1 MRRAGPVR
9 LALVLAVLGAF
20 RQAPAAT
27 PESPPVAPDE
37 VASVPFSPSRVIL
50 DGSDLYI
57 VSSSR
62 IARLEKTTFVELPA
76 GDLTPGSSVAIRA
89 RRIFISRRQ
98 ASEIVVLDYEGKL
111 KRRYATGA
119 PPNAIAVDDLGN
131 AHVFSIFVSGADSK
145 AIVRIFDGLGGFVRS
160 AGALPEPSAAQREID
175 LIERRAAF
183 SPLLRTSSQGDIW
196 FLSRDGA
203 VAGRIGASTA
213 ALDTLS
219 LSGDLPK
226 PAAAIEKTDE
236 DRVREERTKATLL
249 EAVQKSGANRGMDP
263 PKVVIPR
270 NDPPRFADFA
280 CGPDGCAALSAQAL
294 DSSEGDQRSV
304 SVLFFDSQKH
314 VEKKSIRLAGPP
326 DTLVGVG
333 VRDRR
338 LVLYALRGKILL
350 EYALEAP

>member
-1 MRRAGPVR
+1 MKRAGPVR
-9 LALVLAVLGAF
+9 LALVLAVAGGF
-20 RQAPAAT
+20 RQAPAVT

-37 VASVPFSPSRVIL
+37 IASVPFSPSRVIL

-62 IARLEKTTFVELPA
+62 IARLEKRSFVELPG
-76 GDLTPGSSVAIRA
+76 GDLAPGSSVAIRA

-98 ASEIVVLDYEGKL
+98 ASEVVVLDHEGKL
-111 KRRYATGA
+111 KKRYTTGA
-119 PPNAIAVDDLGN
+119 PPSAIAVDDLGN
-131 AHVFSIFVSGADSK
+131 AHVFSILTSGADSK
-145 AIVRIFDGLGGFVRS
+145 AIVRVFDSLGGFVRS
-160 AGALPEPSAAQREID
+160 AGALPQPSEAQKD
-175 LIERRAAF
+175 MDVVERRAAF
-183 SPLLRTSSQGDIW
+183 SPLLRTSSQGDVW
-196 FLSRDGA
+196 YLSRDGTL
-203 VAGRIGASTA
+203 AGRIGASAATA
-213 ALDTLS
+213 DSLS
-219 LSGDLPK
+219 LSTDPPK
-226 PAAAIEKTDE
+226 PAAAVEKTDE
-236 DRVREERTKATLL
+236 DRKREERTRATLL
-249 EAVQKSGANRGMDP
+249 EAVEKSGANRGMDP
-263 PKVVIPR
+263 PRVVIPR

-350 EYALEAP
+350 EYALDAP